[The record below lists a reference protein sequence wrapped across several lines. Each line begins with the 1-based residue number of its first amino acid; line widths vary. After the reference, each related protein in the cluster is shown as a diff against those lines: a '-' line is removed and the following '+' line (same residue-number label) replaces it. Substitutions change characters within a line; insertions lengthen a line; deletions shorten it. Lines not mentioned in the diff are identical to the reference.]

1 MICLFGICLFGIC
14 LLGICLFGT
23 RIFVIRLL
31 AMRLLLVS
39 VYLVLVSGM
48 FLGTAAADDASS
60 TKLPS
65 QGFVK
70 KWSSAISNDRD
81 DLLAQMLDAHIESGL
96 DPVKLLSI
104 DAPNGK
110 SALMVASKQGDLNL
124 VRRMVGAGAS
134 INELTQTGGTPFMF
148 AVLGDQIHIAK
159 WLHAQGANID
169 SQGSNGWS
177 AATIAGAK
185 GQTAMLRWLIEAGAD
200 INAVDVYRFTPLMR
214 AVDNQHQQA
223 VSTLL
228 SLGGAKVN
236 VQDESDNSALHFA
249 VANGHSEVIAM
260 LLQHGANPLQ
270 KNRDGMTPID
280 LAKPDPALRALFK
293 Q

>member
-1 MICLFGICLFGIC
+1 MICLIGLCWFGI
-14 LLGICLFGT
+14 

-31 AMRLLLVS
+31 AMRLLLIS
-39 VYLVLVSGM
+39 VYLILVSGM
-48 FLGTAAADDASS
+48 FLGAAAADDASS

-65 QGFVK
+65 QGLVK

-81 DLLAQMLDAHIESGL
+81 DLLAQMLGAHIESGL
-96 DPVKLLSI
+96 DPVDLLRI

-110 SALMVASKQGDLNL
+110 SALMVASKQGDLSL
-124 VRRMVGAGAS
+124 VQQMVTAGAN
-134 INELTQTGGTPFMF
+134 INELTQTGGTPLMF
-148 AVLGDQIHIAK
+148 AVLGDHIHIAK

-185 GQTAMLRWLIEAGAD
+185 GQSAMLRWLIEAGAD

-214 AVDNQHQQA
+214 AVDNQHLQA

-228 SLGGAKVN
+228 RLGGAKVN
-236 VQDESDNSALHFA
+236 IQDESYNTALHFA

-270 KNRDGMTPID
+270 KNRDGITPID
-280 LAKPDPALRALFK
+280 LAKPDPTLRALFK